1 MRTNKQKQRFNDFI
15 EIIECQPDLEKE
27 ITKAYIQQKQYL
39 LLTQFEEVADI
50 KKGEGISSF
59 FQSDDYNG
67 IFNEY
72 YSNYYTSFMLLM
84 YYEYFED
91 YAMCNIMKEI
101 IQMNHKIMVDTIKT
115 IVGSDEITDTL
126 TIIDISQDEIKNL
139 IQQNYGTNY

>member
-91 YAMCNIMKEI
+91 NAMCNIMKEI